1 MITVQD
7 HRRPESRAKHEIYN
21 AFGFATATGEVWV
34 ATANMIGR
42 KSIGETLQGFDLAY

>member
-21 AFGFATATGEVWV
+21 AFGFATATGGGLGSNSEYDREEEYRGNF
-34 ATANMIGR
+34 AR
-42 KSIGETLQGFDLAY
+42 F